1 MSNNILPLIDT
12 DSWKTEMP
20 EVKEIAEFTKEIG
33 GLRIKL
39 SSESFGMGKWVS
51 ETEIEGEKSYR
62 LTA

>member
-20 EVKEIAEFTKEIG
+20 KVKEIAEFTKEIG

-51 ETEIEGEKSYR
+51 ETEIEG
-62 LTA
+62 